1 MLKKKLLK
9 KAAVIGM
16 MATMITGCS
25 QEVQTTHVDGLNS
38 LGKIEVVS
46 REEESGTRNV
56 FAEKTGILDE
66 TTGKDKATD
75 QSIVA
80 DSNETA
86 YEKTAEDKNA
96 IAYVSSGVELDDNKV
111 KTVTIYGNDLTRSF
125 YLAYKGELN
134 DVEDDFVRYISTQG
148 QEVVS
153 EKYTAVAKPGSF
165 LSDKAGGEIKIGG
178 STSAT
183 PLVKEL
189 ADKYMEIN
197 PNAKITV
204 TETDSGNGLTGAMEL
219 CLKSGNAVILKGG
232 SEAMESNKTVAA
244 ILAQAAEGAGIPAG
258 SIQFIDTSDRQ
269 AVQDLIHMNGLVD
282 VVIPR
287 GGAGLIQA
295 VVRNASVPVIETGAG
310 VCHTYVD
317 KDADVEMAM
326 KIAFN
331 AKVQRP
337 SVCNAMETLLVH
349 KDIADKFLPMML
361 MMYNSSAVEICGDEA
376 VQEYSGQV
384 HPVTEEDWSTE
395 YGDLRLSVKIVDS
408 IEEAMA
414 HIAKYGTGHSECIVT
429 NN

>member
-46 REEESGTRNV
+46 REEESGTRNE

-178 STSAT
+178 STSAA

-204 TETDSGNGLTGAMEL
+204 TETDSGNGLTGAMEGTYDIGMSSRE
-219 CLKSGNAVILKGG
+219 LKSYEN
-232 SEAMESNKTVAA
+232 E
-244 ILAQAAEGAGIPAG
+244 
-258 SIQFIDTSDRQ
+258 
-269 AVQDLIHMNGLVD
+269 
-282 VVIPR
+282 
-287 GGAGLIQA
+287 
-295 VVRNASVPVIETGAG
+295 
-310 VCHTYVD
+310 
-317 KDADVEMAM
+317 
-326 KIAFN
+326 
-331 AKVQRP
+331 
-337 SVCNAMETLLVH
+337 LLT
-349 KDIADKFLPMML
+349 K
-361 MMYNSSAVEICGDEA
+361 VEIAKDE
-376 VQEYSGQV
+376 V
-384 HPVTEEDWSTE
+384 HV
-395 YGDLRLSVKIVDS
+395 IVNKENPIERIS
-408 IEEAMA
+408 IEQLGE
-414 HIAKYGTGHSECIVT
+414 IYTGKLTEWAQL
-429 NN
+429 NGKAEDK

>member
-56 FAEKTGILDE
+56 FADKTGILDE
-66 TTGKDKATD
+66 TTGKDKTTD

-96 IAYVSSGVELDDNKV
+96 IAYVSSGVELDENKV

-125 YLAYKGELN
+125 YLAYKGELSN
-134 DVEDDFVRYISTQG
+134 VEDGFVRYISTQG

-178 STSAT
+178 STSAA

-189 ADKYMEIN
+189 ADEYMEIN

-204 TETDSGNGLTGAMEL
+204 TETDSGNGLTGAMEGTYDIGMSSRE
-219 CLKSGNAVILKGG
+219 LKSYENELLTKVEVAKDEVHVIV
-232 SEAMESNKTVAA
+232 NK
-244 ILAQAAEGAGIPAG
+244 ENP
-258 SIQFIDTSDRQ
+258 
-269 AVQDLIHMNGLVD
+269 
-282 VVIPR
+282 
-287 GGAGLIQA
+287 
-295 VVRNASVPVIETGAG
+295 IER
-310 VCHTYVD
+310 
-317 KDADVEMAM
+317 
-326 KIAFN
+326 I
-331 AKVQRP
+331 
-337 SVCNAMETLLVH
+337 
-349 KDIADKFLPMML
+349 
-361 MMYNSSAVEICGDEA
+361 
-376 VQEYSGQV
+376 
-384 HPVTEEDWSTE
+384 
-395 YGDLRLSVKIVDS
+395 S
-408 IEEAMA
+408 IEQLGE
-414 HIAKYGTGHSECIVT
+414 IYTGKLTEWAQL
-429 NN
+429 NGKAEDK

>member
-9 KAAVIGM
+9 KAVVIGM

-56 FAEKTGILDE
+56 FADKTGILDE
-66 TTGKDKATD
+66 TTGKDKTTD

-96 IAYVSSGVELDDNKV
+96 IAYVSSGVELDENKV

-125 YLAYKGELN
+125 YLAYKGELSN
-134 DVEDDFVRYISTQG
+134 VEDDFVRYISTQG

-178 STSAT
+178 STSAA

-204 TETDSGNGLTGAMEL
+204 TETDSGNGLTGAMEGTYDIGMSSRE
-219 CLKSGNAVILKGG
+219 LKSYEN
-232 SEAMESNKTVAA
+232 E
-244 ILAQAAEGAGIPAG
+244 
-258 SIQFIDTSDRQ
+258 
-269 AVQDLIHMNGLVD
+269 
-282 VVIPR
+282 
-287 GGAGLIQA
+287 
-295 VVRNASVPVIETGAG
+295 
-310 VCHTYVD
+310 
-317 KDADVEMAM
+317 
-326 KIAFN
+326 
-331 AKVQRP
+331 
-337 SVCNAMETLLVH
+337 LLT
-349 KDIADKFLPMML
+349 K
-361 MMYNSSAVEICGDEA
+361 VEIAKDE
-376 VQEYSGQV
+376 V
-384 HPVTEEDWSTE
+384 HV
-395 YGDLRLSVKIVDS
+395 IVNKENPIERIS
-408 IEEAMA
+408 IEQLGE
-414 HIAKYGTGHSECIVT
+414 IYTGKLTEWAQLNVKAEDK
-429 NN
+429 

>member
-204 TETDSGNGLTGAMEL
+204 TETDSGNGLTGAMEGTYDIGMSSRE
-219 CLKSGNAVILKGG
+219 LKSYEN
-232 SEAMESNKTVAA
+232 E
-244 ILAQAAEGAGIPAG
+244 
-258 SIQFIDTSDRQ
+258 
-269 AVQDLIHMNGLVD
+269 
-282 VVIPR
+282 
-287 GGAGLIQA
+287 
-295 VVRNASVPVIETGAG
+295 
-310 VCHTYVD
+310 
-317 KDADVEMAM
+317 
-326 KIAFN
+326 
-331 AKVQRP
+331 
-337 SVCNAMETLLVH
+337 LLT
-349 KDIADKFLPMML
+349 K
-361 MMYNSSAVEICGDEA
+361 VEIAKDE
-376 VQEYSGQV
+376 V
-384 HPVTEEDWSTE
+384 HV
-395 YGDLRLSVKIVDS
+395 IVNKENPIERIS
-408 IEEAMA
+408 IEQLGE
-414 HIAKYGTGHSECIVT
+414 IYTGKLAEWAQL
-429 NN
+429 NGKAEDK

>member
-9 KAAVIGM
+9 KAAVVGM

-178 STSAT
+178 STSAA
-183 PLVKEL
+183 PLVKKL

-204 TETDSGNGLTGAMEL
+204 TETDSGNGLTGAMEGTYDIGMSSRE
-219 CLKSGNAVILKGG
+219 LKSYEN
-232 SEAMESNKTVAA
+232 E
-244 ILAQAAEGAGIPAG
+244 
-258 SIQFIDTSDRQ
+258 
-269 AVQDLIHMNGLVD
+269 
-282 VVIPR
+282 
-287 GGAGLIQA
+287 
-295 VVRNASVPVIETGAG
+295 
-310 VCHTYVD
+310 
-317 KDADVEMAM
+317 
-326 KIAFN
+326 
-331 AKVQRP
+331 
-337 SVCNAMETLLVH
+337 LLT
-349 KDIADKFLPMML
+349 K
-361 MMYNSSAVEICGDEA
+361 VEIAKDE
-376 VQEYSGQV
+376 V
-384 HPVTEEDWSTE
+384 HVIVNKENPIERISIEQLGEIYTGKLTEWAQLN
-395 YGDLRLSVKIVDS
+395 GKIVS
-408 IEEAMA
+408 S
-414 HIAKYGTGHSECIVT
+414 KV
-429 NN
+429 

>member
-46 REEESGTRNV
+46 REEESGTRSV

-134 DVEDDFVRYISTQG
+134 DVENDFVRYISTQG

-189 ADKYMEIN
+189 ADKYMDIN

-204 TETDSGNGLTGAMEL
+204 TETDSVNGLTGAMEGTYDIGMSSRE
-219 CLKSGNAVILKGG
+219 LKSYEN
-232 SEAMESNKTVAA
+232 E
-244 ILAQAAEGAGIPAG
+244 
-258 SIQFIDTSDRQ
+258 
-269 AVQDLIHMNGLVD
+269 
-282 VVIPR
+282 
-287 GGAGLIQA
+287 
-295 VVRNASVPVIETGAG
+295 
-310 VCHTYVD
+310 
-317 KDADVEMAM
+317 
-326 KIAFN
+326 
-331 AKVQRP
+331 
-337 SVCNAMETLLVH
+337 LLTR
-349 KDIADKFLPMML
+349 
-361 MMYNSSAVEICGDEA
+361 VEIAKDE
-376 VQEYSGQV
+376 V
-384 HPVTEEDWSTE
+384 HVIVNKENPIERISIEQLGEIYTGKSTE
-395 YGDLRLSVKIVDS
+395 WAQLNGKAEDK
-408 IEEAMA
+408 
-414 HIAKYGTGHSECIVT
+414 
-429 NN
+429 

>member
-1 MLKKKLLK
+1 MATYELVKAKAQAAKQAAAKLAVTSTAVKNAALLAMAAALEAQQSEILAANERDMTAAAAKGMKSSMLDRLKLTAERISGMADGLRQVAGLADPVGNVIDGK
-9 KAAVIGM
+9 TLPNGLHITKIRVPLGVIGIIYE
-16 MATMITGCS
+16 A
-25 QEVQTTHVDGLNS
+25 
-38 LGKIEVVS
+38 
-46 REEESGTRNV
+46 RPNV
-56 FAEKTGILDE
+56 T
-66 TTGKDKATD
+66 
-75 QSIVA
+75 A
-80 DSNETA
+80 DA
-86 YEKTAEDKNA
+86 
-96 IAYVSSGVELDDNKV
+96 
-111 KTVTIYGNDLTRSF
+111 
-125 YLAYKGELN
+125 
-134 DVEDDFVRYISTQG
+134 
-148 QEVVS
+148 
-153 EKYTAVAKPGSF
+153 
-165 LSDKAGGEIKIGG
+165 AG
-178 STSAT
+178 
-183 PLVKEL
+183 
-189 ADKYMEIN
+189 
-197 PNAKITV
+197 
-204 TETDSGNGLTGAMEL
+204 L
-219 CLKSGNAVILKGG
+219 CLKSGNAVILKGS

-429 NN
+429 NNYQAAQLFQYTVDAAAVYVNASTRFTDGNEFGFGAEIGISTQKLHARGPMALPELTSTKYLINGNGQVRK

>member
-66 TTGKDKATD
+66 TTGKDKTID

-80 DSNETA
+80 DSNEAA
-86 YEKTAEDKNA
+86 YEKAAEDKNA
-96 IAYVSSGVELDDNKV
+96 IAYVSSGVELDENKV

-125 YLAYKGELN
+125 YLAYKGELS

-178 STSAT
+178 STSAA

-204 TETDSGNGLTGAMEL
+204 TETDSGNGLTGTMEGTYDIGMSSRE
-219 CLKSGNAVILKGG
+219 LKSYEN
-232 SEAMESNKTVAA
+232 E
-244 ILAQAAEGAGIPAG
+244 
-258 SIQFIDTSDRQ
+258 
-269 AVQDLIHMNGLVD
+269 
-282 VVIPR
+282 
-287 GGAGLIQA
+287 
-295 VVRNASVPVIETGAG
+295 
-310 VCHTYVD
+310 
-317 KDADVEMAM
+317 
-326 KIAFN
+326 
-331 AKVQRP
+331 
-337 SVCNAMETLLVH
+337 LLT
-349 KDIADKFLPMML
+349 K
-361 MMYNSSAVEICGDEA
+361 VEIAKDE
-376 VQEYSGQV
+376 V
-384 HPVTEEDWSTE
+384 HV
-395 YGDLRLSVKIVDS
+395 IVNKENPIERIS
-408 IEEAMA
+408 IEQLDR
-414 HIAKYGTGHSECIVT
+414 KSVV
-429 NN
+429 

>member
-9 KAAVIGM
+9 KTVVIGM

-25 QEVQTTHVDGLNS
+25 QEVQTTNVDGLNS

-178 STSAT
+178 STSAI

-204 TETDSGNGLTGAMEL
+204 TETDSGNGLTGAM
-219 CLKSGNAVILKGG
+219 
-232 SEAMESNKTVAA
+232 
-244 ILAQAAEGAGIPAG
+244 
-258 SIQFIDTSDRQ
+258 
-269 AVQDLIHMNGLVD
+269 
-282 VVIPR
+282 
-287 GGAGLIQA
+287 
-295 VVRNASVPVIETGAG
+295 
-310 VCHTYVD
+310 
-317 KDADVEMAM
+317 
-326 KIAFN
+326 
-331 AKVQRP
+331 
-337 SVCNAMETLLVH
+337 
-349 KDIADKFLPMML
+349 
-361 MMYNSSAVEICGDEA
+361 
-376 VQEYSGQV
+376 
-384 HPVTEEDWSTE
+384 
-395 YGDLRLSVKIVDS
+395 
-408 IEEAMA
+408 
-414 HIAKYGTGHSECIVT
+414 
-429 NN
+429 

>member
-1 MLKKKLLK
+1 MLKKKLPK
-9 KAAVIGM
+9 KVVVIGM

-96 IAYVSSGVELDDNKV
+96 IAYVSSGEELDDNKV

-204 TETDSGNGLTGAMEL
+204 TETDSGNGLTGAMEGTYDIGMSSRE
-219 CLKSGNAVILKGG
+219 LKSYEN
-232 SEAMESNKTVAA
+232 E
-244 ILAQAAEGAGIPAG
+244 
-258 SIQFIDTSDRQ
+258 
-269 AVQDLIHMNGLVD
+269 
-282 VVIPR
+282 
-287 GGAGLIQA
+287 
-295 VVRNASVPVIETGAG
+295 
-310 VCHTYVD
+310 
-317 KDADVEMAM
+317 
-326 KIAFN
+326 
-331 AKVQRP
+331 
-337 SVCNAMETLLVH
+337 LLT
-349 KDIADKFLPMML
+349 K
-361 MMYNSSAVEICGDEA
+361 VEIAKDE
-376 VQEYSGQV
+376 V
-384 HPVTEEDWSTE
+384 HV
-395 YGDLRLSVKIVDS
+395 IVNKENPIERIS
-408 IEEAMA
+408 IEQLGE
-414 HIAKYGTGHSECIVT
+414 IYTGKLTEWAQL
-429 NN
+429 NGKAEDK

>member
-134 DVEDDFVRYISTQG
+134 DVENDFVRYISTQG
-148 QEVVS
+148 QEVVG

-204 TETDSGNGLTGAMEL
+204 TETDSGNGLTGAMEGTYDIGMSSRE
-219 CLKSGNAVILKGG
+219 LKSYEN
-232 SEAMESNKTVAA
+232 E
-244 ILAQAAEGAGIPAG
+244 
-258 SIQFIDTSDRQ
+258 
-269 AVQDLIHMNGLVD
+269 
-282 VVIPR
+282 
-287 GGAGLIQA
+287 
-295 VVRNASVPVIETGAG
+295 
-310 VCHTYVD
+310 
-317 KDADVEMAM
+317 
-326 KIAFN
+326 
-331 AKVQRP
+331 
-337 SVCNAMETLLVH
+337 LLT
-349 KDIADKFLPMML
+349 K
-361 MMYNSSAVEICGDEA
+361 VEIAKDE
-376 VQEYSGQV
+376 V
-384 HPVTEEDWSTE
+384 HV
-395 YGDLRLSVKIVDS
+395 IVNKENPIERIS
-408 IEEAMA
+408 IEQLGE
-414 HIAKYGTGHSECIVT
+414 IYTGKLTEWAQL
-429 NN
+429 NGKAEDK

>member
-204 TETDSGNGLTGAMEL
+204 TETDSGNGLTGAMEGTYDIGMSSRE
-219 CLKSGNAVILKGG
+219 LKSYEN
-232 SEAMESNKTVAA
+232 E
-244 ILAQAAEGAGIPAG
+244 
-258 SIQFIDTSDRQ
+258 
-269 AVQDLIHMNGLVD
+269 
-282 VVIPR
+282 
-287 GGAGLIQA
+287 
-295 VVRNASVPVIETGAG
+295 
-310 VCHTYVD
+310 
-317 KDADVEMAM
+317 
-326 KIAFN
+326 
-331 AKVQRP
+331 
-337 SVCNAMETLLVH
+337 LLT
-349 KDIADKFLPMML
+349 K
-361 MMYNSSAVEICGDEA
+361 VEIAKDE
-376 VQEYSGQV
+376 V
-384 HPVTEEDWSTE
+384 HV
-395 YGDLRLSVKIVDS
+395 IVNKENPIERIS
-408 IEEAMA
+408 IEQLGE
-414 HIAKYGTGHSECIVT
+414 IYTGKLTGWAQLNGKAEDK
-429 NN
+429 